1 MIFRHLILFII
12 ISLTAGKVFSL
23 PPLPDHLS
31 FAPGYS
37 RIFSSSVANEFRQ
50 GFSFDFEY
58 AQHLTSV
65 EYEHVSYII
74 VPFKYCK
81 YDDNSHFG
89 SLGGGYRYW
98 FSRVKKA
105 SPFIQYNLT
114 FNQLYSTK
122 NHFGIGNTIAG
133 GYSLKIKEAILF
145 LQVAY
150 HHTYFPGWFF
160 TSRGNYQELCIQAGI
175 RFYVR
180 NCDCSH

>member
-1 MIFRHLILFII
+1 MIFRKLILLLFF
-12 ISLTAGKVFSL
+12 SFLSGLLFSL

-37 RIFSSSVANEFRQ
+37 RIVSSSLTDDFQQ
-50 GFSFDFEY
+50 GFSVDFEY

-65 EYEHVSYII
+65 EYEPVSYII

-81 YDDNSHFG
+81 YDDNKHFG

-98 FSRVKKA
+98 FSRINKA
-105 SPFIQYNLT
+105 SPFIQYSLT
-114 FNQLYSTK
+114 FDQIYGPK
-122 NHFGIGNTIAG
+122 NYFGIGNTIAG
-133 GYSLKIKEAILF
+133 GYSLQIKEAILF

-150 HHTYFPGWFF
+150 HHAYFPGWFF
-160 TSRGNYQELCIQAGI
+160 TSAGNYQEVCVQAGI